1 MEFLTKGRE
10 VKPLILKLSIVIAFS
25 FPVFLLSQFR
35 SWRIRPA
42 VKEESHDKNK
52 DTDLE
57 KINKGITRSTSA
69 SPSATS
75 SSITSINNT
84 ATEPSTK
91 NKCRLNEEAM
101 FDLPDRN
108 HKSASKIL
116 NTTKDKEVTSVD
128 EQILQLTNMIVSLQ
142 ERERS
147 LEQQLSKYQ
156 GMREQE
162 NMIRELES
170 KIKICKVEAKI
181 YNMKIE
187 TLKIDNQRL
196 QANEED
202 SKTKIKTLKKKLKE
216 VEDENGILVGLH
228 RKVSIL
234 HEDKLRKL
242 IDQENK
248 VATLQKKNSELLSE
262 NSELLKKLELAL
274 EKSSEAEE
282 ALKEVECLKL
292 ANEELSTDIE
302 THKLNS
308 SKDNEELVYLRWV
321 NACLRYELRNFNP
334 SSGKSAKD
342 LDNNLSQESKDKAK
356 NLILDYAISISE
368 NDQEYPCNLLDEA
381 WANSKPTT
389 PSSTTGRQ
397 KNQSKGPEFFNKLA
411 KFMLKKKSHNHEEID
426 GSEEMLRSSSGS
438 LEEILS
444 SRGSY
449 KQSSSSGSNTTPV
462 QEVDV
467 IDSIK
472 RKRLEEL
479 AAQRRALECEK
490 ADLRSFANQLNR
502 SKALQLYCKKTTSFS
517 N

>member
-1 MEFLTKGRE
+1 M
-10 VKPLILKLSIVIAFS
+10 
-25 FPVFLLSQFR
+25 
-35 SWRIRPA
+35 
-42 VKEESHDKNK
+42 
-52 DTDLE
+52 
-57 KINKGITRSTSA
+57 
-69 SPSATS
+69 
-75 SSITSINNT
+75 
-84 ATEPSTK
+84 
-91 NKCRLNEEAM
+91 
-101 FDLPDRN
+101 
-108 HKSASKIL
+108 
-116 NTTKDKEVTSVD
+116 
-128 EQILQLTNMIVSLQ
+128 
-142 ERERS
+142 
-147 LEQQLSKYQ
+147 
-156 GMREQE
+156 
-162 NMIRELES
+162 
-170 KIKICKVEAKI
+170 
-181 YNMKIE
+181 
-187 TLKIDNQRL
+187 
-196 QANEED
+196 
-202 SKTKIKTLKKKLKE
+202 
-216 VEDENGILVGLH
+216 
-228 RKVSIL
+228 
-234 HEDKLRKL
+234 
-242 IDQENK
+242 
-248 VATLQKKNSELLSE
+248 
-262 NSELLKKLELAL
+262 
-274 EKSSEAEE
+274 
-282 ALKEVECLKL
+282 KEVECLKL
-292 ANEELSTDIE
+292 ANEELSKDIE

-356 NLILDYAISISE
+356 NLILEYASSISE

-389 PSSTTGRQ
+389 PSSTTSRQ

-502 SKALQLYCKKTTSFS
+502 LKALQLYCKKTTSFS